1 MQTRS
6 TQNESRFGLRPL
18 VAIVLRLIFY
28 KTDSNVKRL
37 NLIDV
42 YIRIADTSIYV
53 CEKYKAM
60 QYYLIY
66 MPFLFIYFR
75 YKHS

>member
-1 MQTRS
+1 MQ

-37 NLIDV
+37 DLIDV
-42 YIRIADTSIYV
+42 YIRIADTSICV